1 MKTQAHQ
8 NVRGMKFEDNLL
20 GHYTNKRQAQSYPTD
35 WAYIHV
41 LFEKLPNGKIE
52 SWSWHDYLGKKQ
64 AYRRSI
70 HKLIYE
76 DDHVILRTFNRES
89 EVKCCDLIFR
99 YNDGWWESDISRCE
113 IPEKNIS
120 LETYIKFNGTEYF
133 SRDAAYSI
141 ETNEFLWGKKKEQG
155 EFHFFK
161 HDK

>member
-1 MKTQAHQ
+1 MNLALSIVFVQFLGLKGVVIGTLFS
-8 NVRGMKFEDNLL
+8 NVFLWFPYSRL
-20 GHYTNKRQAQSYPTD
+20 
-35 WAYIHV
+35 
-41 LFEKLPNGKIE
+41 
-52 SWSWHDYLGKKQ
+52 
-64 AYRRSI
+64 
-70 HKLIYE
+70 
-76 DDHVILRTFNRES
+76 ILRTFNRES
-89 EVKCCDLIFR
+89 EVKYCDLIFR